1 MRDRDVR
8 ESVWRW
14 LEVTHHG
21 DPNALMLDELGILNG
36 ATRVDIAVINGQ
48 IEGYE
53 LKSERDTLERLP
65 AQRELY
71 NKVIDRISL
80 VVAENHRKAADEIIP
95 EWWGLAVASSRG
107 GVVEVTWERPPEMN
121 PELNAAMLAS
131 LLWRDEAL
139 AVLERYG
146 VTRGVRSKPREVLYE
161 RIAVALDLDMVRAE
175 VRTALKVRAV
185 REGWRADRRSQQRG
199 GSHQS

>member
-8 ESVWRW
+8 QSVWRW
-14 LEVTHHG
+14 LEATHQG
-21 DPNALMLDELGILNG
+21 DADTLMLDELGILNG

-65 AQRELY
+65 NQRDLY

-80 VVAENHRKAADEIIP
+80 VVAENHREAAEEIIP
-95 EWWGLAVASSRG
+95 DWWGLAVASVCG
-107 GVVEVTWERPPEMN
+107 GTVVVTRERRPEMN
-121 PELNAAMLAS
+121 PELDAAALAS

-139 AVLERYG
+139 AVLELYG
-146 VTRGVRSKPREVLYE
+146 AARGVKSKPREALYK
-161 RIAVALDLDMVRAE
+161 RLADTLDLDTLRAE
-175 VRTALKVRAV
+175 VRSSLKARI
-185 REGWRADRRSQQRG
+185 GWRADRRFQQYG
-199 GSHQS
+199 GLRQS